1 LQQQYERAQP
11 PPNPP
16 YPNSAVAQLGLTTK
30 EIEEVLRDQ
39 EERLREEEQ
48 REQEID
54 AHTTEQTQHQ
64 QWERHGNDNGTQ
76 PTPTPF
82 EYDAHDTTNNYDE
95 HVVSFVGDASS
106 DNGANIEP
114 DHDMMIKQLANEL
127 IASGGTGRS
136 WAEEMENEMRSTL
149 QGEYMAPSYPAP
161 PSPTPWYPPPP
172 PTSDYAP
179 P

>member
-1 LQQQYERAQP
+1 MGTHSTPAPSPIQSRRCLQQQYECAQP
-11 PPNPP
+11 LPNPARP
-16 YPNSAVAQLGLTTK
+16 TIHLNSAVAQLGLTTE

-39 EERLREEEQ
+39 EEWLREEEQ

-76 PTPTPF
+76 LTPTPF

-114 DHDMMIKQLANEL
+114 DHDMMIKQL
-127 IASGGTGRS
+127 
-136 WAEEMENEMRSTL
+136 
-149 QGEYMAPSYPAP
+149 
-161 PSPTPWYPPPP
+161 
-172 PTSDYAP
+172 
-179 P
+179 